1 MSNCNCDCNSKKVK
15 IGVIGI
21 GNIGSVHTNAL
32 YTGKVKGAM
41 LGALCD
47 ISEKRRAEL
56 AELYPDIPIYATA
69 EELIASGNVEAVI
82 VSTPHYFHP
91 TIAIKAF
98 EAGLHV
104 LSEKPMA
111 VYCLAARE
119 MIAAAKKSGKVF
131 SVMFNQRNN
140 KLFAKAHEMMK
151 NGELG
156 DLKRM
161 VWIIT
166 NWYRKQAYY
175 DSGEWRATW
184 SGEGG
189 GVLMNQAPHN
199 LDLWQWICGMPEEIY
214 AECDVAKYHNI
225 EVEDDATIFARYK
238 NGATAVFMTTT
249 GEFPGTNRLEIS
261 GTKGKVVIE
270 GGKLTHTSLPID
282 EREYVAY
289 PEKEK
294 IVPAVTVIEDE
305 KYNGHILIIENFA
318 DAILY
323 GTPLLSPG
331 EEALSEL
338 TISNAAYLSAWT
350 GERINLPMDDNRFY
364 DELCARRESSVVK
377 RSAEKEQM
385 SNSEY
390 SSRWNTNW

>member
-1 MSNCNCDCNSKKVK
+1 MSNDNVKKVK

-21 GNIGSVHTNAL
+21 GNIGSVHANAL
-32 YTGKVKGAM
+32 YSGKVRNAY

-47 ISEKRRAEL
+47 TSDKRRAEL
-56 AELYPDIPIYATA
+56 AELYPDVPIFSTA
-69 EELIASGNVEAVI
+69 DELIASKAVDAVI
-82 VSTPHYFHP
+82 ISTPHYDHP

-98 EAGLHV
+98 DGGLHV

-119 MIAAAKKSGKVF
+119 MIAAADRSGKVF

-140 KLFAKAHEMMK
+140 RLFAKAREIVRS
-151 NGELG
+151 GELG
-156 DLKRM
+156 ELKRM
-161 VWIIT
+161 VSIVT

-238 NGATAVFMTTT
+238 NGATALFVSTT
-249 GEFPGTNRLEIS
+249 GEFPGTNRMEIS
-261 GTKGKVVIE
+261 GSKGKIVIE
-270 GGKLTHTSLPID
+270 NGTLTYSALPID

-294 IVPAVTVIEDE
+294 IAPEVTVLEDE

-318 DAILY
+318 DAILN
-323 GTPLLSPG
+323 GTPLISDG
-331 EEALSEL
+331 REAINEL

-350 GERINLPMDDNRFY
+350 GEKIKLPMDD
-364 DELCARRESSVVK
+364 ELFLKMLQERTQTSK
-377 RSAEKEQM
+377 THQGIEKEKM
-385 SNSEY
+385 DSGEY
-390 SSRWNTNW
+390 NPRWNTNW

>member
-1 MSNCNCDCNSKKVK
+1 MSSERRVR

-21 GNIGSVHTNAL
+21 GNIGSAHANSL
-32 YTGKVKGAM
+32 YSGKVKNAT
-41 LGALCD
+41 LAALCD
-47 ISEKRRAEL
+47 ISEKRREEL
-56 AELYPDIPIYATA
+56 SELYPDIPIFSTA
-69 EELIASGNVEAVI
+69 DELIASNIVEAVI
-82 VSTPHYFHP
+82 ISTPHYDHP

-111 VYCLAARE
+111 VYCIAARE
-119 MIAAAKKSGKVF
+119 MIAAADKSGKVF

-140 KLFAKAHEMMK
+140 RLFAKAREIVRS
-151 NGELG
+151 GELG
-156 DLKRM
+156 ELKR
-161 VWIIT
+161 VVSIVT

-175 DSGEWRATW
+175 DSGDWRATW

-238 NGATAVFMTTT
+238 NGATGLFIATT
-249 GEFPGTNRLEIS
+249 GEFPGTNRMEIS
-261 GTKGKVVIE
+261 GTKGKIVIE
-270 GGKLTHTSLPID
+270 NGTLTHSALPID
-282 EREYVAY
+282 EREYIKY

-294 IVPAVTVIEDE
+294 IVPTVTIMEDE
-305 KYNGHILIIENFA
+305 KYTGHILIIENFA
-318 DAILY
+318 DAILN
-323 GTPLLSPG
+323 GTPLISDG
-331 EEALSEL
+331 REAINEL

-350 GERINLPMDDNRFY
+350 GEKIKLPMDD
-364 DELCARRESSVVK
+364 ELFLKMLREKAKTSKK
-377 RSAEKEQM
+377 RQETEKENM
-385 SNSEY
+385 DSSEY
-390 SSRWNTNW
+390 NSRWNTNW